1 MFTKI
6 KIFFVLVCFMLAS
19 TACGV
24 GNAGEDLYNYSAEEP
39 DYSDEEPVA
48 VQPTQE
54 AVSTSTPLSSPTV
67 LQTQMPTAGEV
78 QPGLTSTPV
87 AVSMD
92 LNTVYAQVV
101 EGLPRG
107 SALFNPPAR
116 MRVGET
122 KLVEVR
128 VVPVTEQEIEEDK
141 EVQATLVAGMGEVD
155 EVLVIPLR
163 VSTVMSAR
171 LTGAAFKII
180 PLKEEEQIRSS
191 DDPYISWV
199 WEVTPQEAGEKNLTL
214 FLSVVVNA
222 EGMGDKTYTTN
233 ELRTVQVQSNLLYS
247 IRQFFGTN
255 WEWVATGL
263 LFPAVGW
270 IWRRFRIRQAG

>member
-1 MFTKI
+1 MFSKI
-6 KIFFVLVCFMLAS
+6 KILLVLVCLLLVSA
-19 TACGV
+19 ACG
-24 GNAGEDLYNYSAEEP
+24 GGYAGEDYYNYAAEEP
-39 DYSDEEPVA
+39 DYSNEEPSA
-48 VQPTQE
+48 AQPTQ
-54 AVSTSTPLSSPTV
+54 APVFTATPPL
-67 LQTQMPTAGEV
+67 LQTQEPTAGEV

-107 SALFNPPAR
+107 SALFNPPAT
-116 MRVGET
+116 MRVGEV

-128 VVPVTEQEIEEDK
+128 VVPVTEEEIEEDQ

-171 LTGAAFKII
+171 LTGAAFNIK

-222 EGMGDKTYTTN
+222 EGMGDKTYTTS
-233 ELRTVQVQSNLLYS
+233 EIRTVQVQSNLLYS

-263 LFPAVGW
+263 ILPALGW

>member
-1 MFTKI
+1 MLSKI
-6 KIFFVLVCFMLAS
+6 KILLVLGCLMMVTA
-19 TACGV
+19 ACG
-24 GNAGEDLYNYSAEEP
+24 GGFAGEDLYNYAA
-39 DYSDEEPVA
+39 EEPVA
-48 VQPTQE
+48 AEPTQ
-54 AVSTSTPLSSPTV
+54 AAAATNTPPPSPTV
-67 LQTQMPTAGEV
+67 LQTQMPTSGEV

-101 EGLPRG
+101 DGLPRG
-107 SALFNPPAR
+107 SALFNPPAS
-116 MRVGET
+116 MRVGEV

-128 VVPVTEQEIEEDK
+128 VVPVTEEEMEEDK

-155 EVLVIPLR
+155 EVVVIPLR

-171 LTGAAFKII
+171 LTGAAFNIK
-180 PLKEEEQIRSS
+180 PLKEEEQIRTS

-222 EGMGDKTYTTN
+222 EGMGDKTYTTS
-233 ELRTVQVQSNLLYS
+233 EIRTVQVQSNLLYS

-263 LFPAVGW
+263 VLPALGW

>member
-1 MFTKI
+1 MFSKI
-6 KIFFVLVCFMLAS
+6 KILLLLSCLILVS

-39 DYSDEEPVA
+39 DYSNEEPSA
-48 VQPTQE
+48 AQPTQ
-54 AVSTSTPLSSPTV
+54 APVFTATPPL
-67 LQTQMPTAGEV
+67 LQTQEPTAGEV
-78 QPGLTSTPV
+78 QPGSTSTPV

-107 SALFNPPAR
+107 SALFNPPAT
-116 MRVGET
+116 MRVGEV

-128 VVPVTEQEIEEDK
+128 VVPVTEEEIEEDQ

-171 LTGAAFKII
+171 LTGAAFNIK

-222 EGMGDKTYTTN
+222 EGMGDKTYTTS
-233 ELRTVQVQSNLLYS
+233 EIRTVQVQSNLLYS

-263 LFPAVGW
+263 ILPALGW